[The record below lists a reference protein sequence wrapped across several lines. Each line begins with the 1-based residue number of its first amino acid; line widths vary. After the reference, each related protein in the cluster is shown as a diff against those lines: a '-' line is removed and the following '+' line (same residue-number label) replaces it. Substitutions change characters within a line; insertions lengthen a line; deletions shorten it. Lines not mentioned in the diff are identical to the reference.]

1 MKREEEIFIRQV
13 IKSLRDSAENIDNYY
28 KRNDSVNFNKTKKL
42 ILNIQEKILE
52 FAEQ

>member
-28 KRNDSVNFNKTKKL
+28 RKNDSANFNKTKKL
-42 ILNIQEKILE
+42 ILSIQEKILE
-52 FAEQ
+52 LAEQ